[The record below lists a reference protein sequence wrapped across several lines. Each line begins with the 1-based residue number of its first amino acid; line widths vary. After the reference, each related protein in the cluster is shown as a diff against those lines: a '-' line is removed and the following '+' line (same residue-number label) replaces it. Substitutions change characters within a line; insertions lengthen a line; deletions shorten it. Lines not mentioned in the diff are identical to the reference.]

1 MQMINTMFL
10 NIVEQSLTAG
20 IIILIVIAVRV
31 LLKSFP
37 KSFAY
42 LLWIVVAFRLMIP
55 VSIVS

>member
-37 KSFAY
+37 KSFHLCGCNMARSGNKATE
-42 LLWIVVAFRLMIP
+42 I
-55 VSIVS
+55 